1 MNRRALIA
9 MSAFSLAGLGVRG
22 THAQAPASS
31 PTPGSPTP
39 AQGAAAAFLPAIVY
53 AVGQK
58 FDRSFNE
65 AAFGGAER
73 FRLASGVAYYEVEPR
88 APVEFEAAVPA
99 LVRRGVTDIVAVGFY
114 YAIPL

>member
-9 MSAFSLAGLGVRG
+9 MTALSLLGVRG
-22 THAQAPASS
+22 AHAQAPAAGSQAPAAGAAPAS
-31 PTPGSPTP
+31 PTPGTAPVP
-39 AQGAAAAFLPAIVY
+39 AFRPAIIY

-65 AAFGGAER
+65 AAFAGAER
-73 FRLASGVAYYEVEPR
+73 FRLASGIAYFEVEPR

-99 LVRRGVTDIVAVGFY
+99 LVRRGVTDIV
-114 YAIPL
+114 